1 MAWTEGPLLVKLL
14 LGLVV
19 SGRLRFIK
27 MVSKLC
33 RKLTLC
39 TEACA
44 HEVKSTLAHAGKETP
59 LWEQE
64 KLLFKKSREDVLEG
78 SRSSTLQ
85 SE

>member
-1 MAWTEGPLLVKLL
+1 M
-14 LGLVV
+14 
-19 SGRLRFIK
+19 GRLRFIK

-39 TEACA
+39 TEACG
-44 HEVKSTLAHAGKETP
+44 HEVKSTLANAGKEMP